1 MSEIR
6 RWVALSVVLYC
17 MTLHAGIA
25 FGARANG
32 IATPA
37 VFVTTQPR
45 FVLTPAGFGAVEP
58 GQVLSL
64 RPDVL
69 RVIRRAAQVNHLDL
83 AVTIDREHADLVLI
97 VDFPPLPSRG
107 RYIWTLVDAKSGT
120 ILEQDQNQARCECEG
135 IRGVTQGDAD
145 SAYHL

>member
-25 FGARANG
+25 FGAPYANDEVR
-32 IATPA
+32 TPA

-45 FVLTPAGFGAVEP
+45 FVLTPAGFGAVQP

-69 RVIRRAAQVNHLDL
+69 
-83 AVTIDREHADLVLI
+83 HAI
-97 VDFPPLPSRG
+97 HKYILPSRSHA
-107 RYIWTLVDAKSGT
+107 YIQLYIGFGY
-120 ILEQDQNQARCECEG
+120 Q
-135 IRGVTQGDAD
+135 RGLFLAI
-145 SAYHL
+145 